1 MNRNIVACLLIPALA
16 LSACSSKPREFRP
29 TLAAA
34 PADPSQLDSAY
45 EECRTLLV
53 EGKLDS
59 SGRLASG
66 AAGVAAGGATMAA
79 GAAAASSAGLYG
91 GMALASATVVLI
103 PVALIGGAF
112 GMSRIKR
119 GQKEKAIKTAM
130 SGCLAERGYAVAGW
144 TKAGKKPVETASQA
158 PATAK

>member
-1 MNRNIVACLLIPALA
+1 MAERPLA
-16 LSACSSKPREFRP
+16 G
-29 TLAAA
+29 AA
-34 PADPSQLDSAY
+34 
-45 EECRTLLV
+45 
-53 EGKLDS
+53 
-59 SGRLASG
+59 G

-119 GQKEKAIKTAM
+119 GQKEKAIKAAM
-130 SGCLAERGYAVAGW
+130 SGCLEERGFAVAGW
-144 TKAGKKPVETASQA
+144 TKASKKPAEVASQA
-158 PATAK
+158 PAATR

>member
-1 MNRNIVACLLIPALA
+1 MAAAHAVACMLARTFASIALGGHHEPQSDR
-16 LSACSSKPREFRP
+16 LSVDTRAPPRNATCSAGFRP

-34 PADPSQLDSAY
+34 PANPTELDSAY
-45 EECRTLLV
+45 DECRQLLV

-59 SGRLASG
+59 SGRVASG

-119 GQKEKAIKTAM
+119 GQK
-130 SGCLAERGYAVAGW
+130 
-144 TKAGKKPVETASQA
+144 
-158 PATAK
+158 